1 MERIPLMKDWLFSK
15 IGEEQSQ
22 FIDLPHDAMLHEERT
37 IAAPGI
43 NSSAYFPGGEYV
55 YVKSFLAPAEWKNK
69 TVYLHFE
76 GVYHHPEVFIN
87 GLKDAGWDNGYRD
100 FAFEISEKLIFG
112 GHNEIKVL
120 VHNADQ
126 PNSRW
131 YSGSGIYRPVY
142 LEVLPEKHLFLHG
155 VRIETLSYL
164 EKKIRVHLSSNGNG
178 PFKIDIQDGQEV
190 LAHQEGILD
199 HETNV
204 EFTLPSAKLWNPQ
217 EPQLYQ
223 CHVLYGEDERLE
235 KFGIR
240 MIEADAQ
247 MGFRLN
253 GVTTLLNGACVHGDN
268 GLLGACSYP
277 EAERRKVRLL
287 KENGYNAVRC
297 AHNPCSIAFLE
308 ACDEEGLFVMDEY
321 ADMWFM
327 HKSKYDYA
335 TYLPH
340 QWEQDLTAMIE
351 KDFNHPSV
359 VMISLGNE
367 VGESAKKEGVALCQ
381 KMSDFVHQN
390 GNHWLTTAGINVFFN
405 LLSSLGL
412 GVYSDKKADKKAS
425 VGSEFFN
432 KLAGLLGDETMK
444 RGAALPSVDRRIR
457 GVYSTLDVAGYNY
470 GILRYKKDHKKYPH
484 RVILGSETFCKDAAL
499 YLDMA
504 KKNPAI
510 IGDFVWSGM
519 DYLGEAG
526 VGAWEYEEYAKD
538 FRPTLGWITAGSGR
552 IDLNG
557 NPLGEALY
565 TRVVYGLSPLEVAVR
580 PLMAKKDHSP
590 SAWKM
595 SDALPSWSFE
605 GREGRKATVEVYARS
620 SRVALF
626 LNGKK
631 VKEKK
636 CDKSGRTLFVL
647 PYEPGELKAVSYD
660 EKQEEIASK
669 SLVSAQKET
678 VLSLQSE
685 RKDVSSDS
693 LVYIGL
699 AFTDNSGVLK
709 PLVKGRI
716 SLKVEGGRLLGF
728 GSAAPYNEES
738 YLGTSCTTY
747 YGQALAIIL
756 ADGTKELEVRSSSS
770 FGEKTLLLP
779 IKKRISL

>member
-1 MERIPLMKDWLFSK
+1 MKRIPLMKEWVFEK
-15 IGEEQSQ
+15 AGEAKQEI
-22 FIDLPHDAMLHEERT
+22 IDLPHDAMLHETRR
-37 IAAPGI
+37 ADAPGI
-43 NSSAYFPGGEYV
+43 NGLAYFPGGEYV
-55 YVKSFLAPAEWKNK
+55 YVKSFLVPQEWKNK
-69 TVYLHFE
+69 AVYLHFE

-100 FAFEISEKLIFG
+100 FAFEIDEKLIFG
-112 GHNEIKVL
+112 EKNEIKVL

-142 LEVLPEKHLFLHG
+142 LEVLPLNHLDLHG

-164 EKKIRVHLSSNGNG
+164 EKKIRVCLSSNGSA
-178 PFKIDIQDGQEV
+178 PFSIEIKDGSDI
-190 LAHQEGILD
+190 LAHQEGTLD
-199 HETNV
+199 HEGS
-204 EFTLPSAKLWNPQ
+204 FQFALPSAELWTPQKPKL
-217 EPQLYQ
+217 YV
-223 CHVLYGEDERLE
+223 CHVRYGEDEREE

-240 MIEADAQ
+240 IVEADAE
-247 MGFRLN
+247 MGFRIN
-253 GVTTLLNGACVHGDN
+253 GVTTLLNGACIHSDN

-308 ACDEEGLFVMDEY
+308 ACDEEGLLVMDEY

-327 HKSKYDYA
+327 HKSKFDYA

-340 QWEQDLTAMIE
+340 QWEQDLSAMID

-359 VMISLGNE
+359 VLISLGNE
-367 VGESAKKEGVALCQ
+367 VGESAKKEGVELCQ
-381 KMSDFVHQN
+381 KMSDFVHRN

-405 LLSSLGL
+405 LLSSLGF

-432 KLAGLLGDETMK
+432 KMAGLLGDTTMK

-470 GILRYKKDHKKYPH
+470 GILRYKKDHKKYPN

-499 YLDMA
+499 YLDLA
-504 KKNPAI
+504 KKNPAL

-526 VGAWEYEEYAKD
+526 VGAWEYAEYAKD

-552 IDLNG
+552 IDLVG

-565 TRVVYGLSPLEVAVR
+565 TRVVFGLTPLELAVR
-580 PLMAKKDHSP
+580 PMMSKKDHSP

-595 SDALPSWSFE
+595 SDAIPSWSFE
-605 GREGRKATVEVYARS
+605 GQEGKKATVEVYARS
-620 SRVALF
+620 TSVALF
-626 LNGKK
+626 LNGNKF
-631 VKEKK
+631 KEKK
-636 CDKSGRTLFVL
+636 CDRSGRTTFVL
-647 PYEPGELKAVSYD
+647 PYHSGELKAVSYD
-660 EKQEEIASK
+660 ENHQEIACK

-678 VLSLQSE
+678 ILT
-685 RKDVSSDS
+685 
-693 LVYIGL
+693 LVAEPQIKADDAL
-699 AFTDNSGVLK
+699 VFIHLNFTDKAGIWK
-709 PLVKGRI
+709 PLVKEKI
-716 SLKVEGGRLLGF
+716 SLEVQGGRLLGF
-728 GSAAPYNEES
+728 GSAAPYNEDS
-738 YLGTSCTTY
+738 YLSKSCTTY
-747 YGQALAIIL
+747 FGRALAVIQREEGL
-756 ADGTKELEVRSSSS
+756 PLSVTARSA
-770 FGEKTLLLP
+770 FGETTLT
-779 IKKRISL
+779 ISAKK